1 MYKRVILKVGEGTFQ
16 KGFPV
21 SLQIGI
27 ENLIPEIEIFGSLPP
42 AVELQSC
49 YKRWQISYHRLGLP
63 YRLEAK
69 KGFITNVSK
78 LDDCH
83 DLASQLQKL
92 MNLWLADASFREI
105 REKLLEQ
112 LHPADI
118 IRLVLQTHCK
128 EVERLPWHLWDFF
141 DRYPKAELA
150 LGASSYELLASVSR
164 ERDQFRILA
173 VLGNSQ
179 GLDIEKDEILLQSLH
194 NVEVQFLKE
203 PPLETLNEFLWD
215 SEGWDIL
222 FFAGHSSSRTA
233 SVEQSEKEVGTLFI
247 NSTDSLTI
255 DQIHYALKK
264 AARNGLKIAIFN
276 SCDGLALAH
285 ALADLNIPQIL
296 VMREPVPDQVAQTF
310 LKYFLETFSRPE
322 SFYLAVREAREK
334 LQGLENKY
342 PCASWLP
349 VIYQNPAVAPP
360 EWPLQT
366 GSVSVEA
373 PLLAS
378 NPKPSRRER
387 IRIGLAVTSA
397 VLIPLL
403 GIRFLGWM
411 QGVELLA
418 YDYLLRLQPREQPDH
433 RITLI
438 TIDAPDI
445 EAQKEQARQN
455 SLSGYSFRGSLS
467 DYSLE
472 KLLIT
477 LEKHSPKVIGLDIYR
492 DDGVSS
498 SFPRLKQFLEE
509 SSHVIAVCKASDS
522 TVGDLGIAPPNEIA
536 EKYIGFSD
544 FLEDFDGVLRRQLLA
559 ATPEP
564 NSPCTPTH
572 AFSTQI
578 ALSYLEIANPWTEA
592 GYFQLGDYRIKP
604 LTPNFGGYR
613 NIDSGGYQIMLNYRS
628 LNRPDAIAD
637 SIPLTDLLAGKFR
650 PEAIQDRI
658 ILIGTIDNS
667 YGDYWLIPFSKR
679 RVSKFATAG
688 VVLQA
693 QMISQLISLAEN
705 KRSLIKSWPEWG
717 EILWIAG
724 WGLCGGLLG
733 SLLWLPS
740 PRRVATFKLA
750 LMLLVMQVGLG
761 GICWLLLVQM
771 GYWVPLI
778 PASLTLLVTALF
790 TRMATS
796 TPYLLS
802 DYSRE
807 KP

>member
-1 MYKRVILKVGEGTFQ
+1 MYKRVILKIGEGTFQ
-16 KGFPV
+16 KGFPA

-27 ENLIPEIEIFGSLPP
+27 ENLIPEIEVFGSLPP
-42 AVELQSC
+42 AVELQAC

-69 KGFITNVSK
+69 TGFITNVSK
-78 LDDCH
+78 LGDCR

-92 MNLWLADASFREI
+92 MNFWLADASFREI

-112 LHPADI
+112 LHPANT

-150 LGASSYELLASVSR
+150 LGASSYELIASIPK

-173 VLGNSQ
+173 VLGNSE
-179 GLDIEKDEILLQSLH
+179 GLDIERDETLLQSLH
-194 NVEVQFLKE
+194 NVEVKFLKE
-203 PPLETLNEFLWD
+203 PTLETLNEFLWD

-222 FFAGHSSSRTA
+222 FFAGHSSSR
-233 SVEQSEKEVGTLFI
+233 SVSVRQSDEEVGTLFI
-247 NSTDSLTI
+247 NSTDGLTI

-264 AARNGLKIAIFN
+264 AAQNGLKIAIFN

-296 VMREPVPDQVAQTF
+296 VMREPIPDQVAQTF
-310 LKYFLETFSRPE
+310 LKYFLEAFSRPE

-334 LQGLENKY
+334 LHGLENKY

-349 VIYQNPAVAPP
+349 VIYQNPAVTPP
-360 EWPLQT
+360 EWPLQA
-366 GSVSVEA
+366 GSLPVEA

-378 NPKPSRRER
+378 NLKPSRRER
-387 IRIGLAVTSA
+387 IRIGLAVTGT
-397 VLIPLL
+397 VLIPFL
-403 GIRFLGWM
+403 GIRSLGWM
-411 QGVELLA
+411 QGIEFLA
-418 YDYLLRLQPREQPDH
+418 VDYLLRLQPAEQPDH

-438 TIDAPDI
+438 TIDTPDI
-445 EAQKEQARQN
+445 EAQKGQVRQ
-455 SLSGYSFRGSLS
+455 GSLS
-467 DYSLE
+467 DHSLE

-492 DDGVSS
+492 PYQVSS

-509 SSHVIAVCKASDS
+509 SNHFVAVCKASDS
-522 TVGDLGIAPPNEIA
+522 TLTPKEPGIAPPDELA
-536 EKYIGFSD
+536 EEYIGFSD

-564 NSPCTPTH
+564 NSPCTPIH
-572 AFSTQI
+572 AFNTQI
-578 ALSYLEIANPWTEA
+578 ALSYLKIDNPWTEA
-592 GYFQLGDYRIKP
+592 GYFQLGDYEIKP

-613 NIDSGGYQIMLNYRS
+613 NLDSGGYQIMLNYRS
-628 LNRPDAIAD
+628 LSRPDVIAD

-667 YGDYWLIPFSKR
+667 YGDYWLTPFSKSR
-679 RVSKFATAG
+679 ASEFETAG

-693 QMISQLISLAEN
+693 QMVSQLISLAEN
-705 KRSLIKSWPEWG
+705 KRSLIRSWPEWG

-724 WGLCGGLLG
+724 WGWCGGLLG
-733 SLLWLPS
+733 NLLWLPS
-740 PRRVATFKLA
+740 PRRSATLKLV
-750 LMLLVMQVGLG
+750 LMLLVMQVSLG

-771 GYWVPLI
+771 GYWVPLV
-778 PASLTLLVTALF
+778 PASLALLATALF
-790 TRMATS
+790 TRMGSS

-807 KP
+807 KL